1 MSNIENEN
9 VSKDVIYDEN
19 NGLYYT
25 QIGDYYYPN
34 IVVDDT
40 EKITL
45 GKYGRARLKYLKE
58 YKKGLYTELLMTGKL
73 TEHLQRKIFLKQ
85 KIYKSQTSAGY
96 NAGTKSIEEV
106 CFPWN
111 GATNNSKNMH
121 GRCNMSTAN
130 TARSSLKS
138 CKNLTGR

>member
-73 TEHLQRKIFLKQ
+73 TEHLKEIDL
-85 KIYKSQTSAGY
+85 
-96 NAGTKSIEEV
+96 NCE
-106 CFPWN
+106 
-111 GATNNSKNMH
+111 
-121 GRCNMSTAN
+121 
-130 TARSSLKS
+130 
-138 CKNLTGR
+138 

>member
-45 GKYGRARLKYLKE
+45 GKYGRARLKYLKK
-58 YKKGLYTELLMTGKL
+58 YKKRLYTELLMSGKL
-73 TEHLQRKIFLKQ
+73 TEHLKEIDLNCEQKVHSIIQDMAKKDGMPIYFDDTKIEQLEWVKYMNN
-85 KIYKSQTSAGY
+85 YKNIA
-96 NAGTKSIEEV
+96 EEIV
-106 CFPWN
+106 
-111 GATNNSKNMH
+111 NNELIF
-121 GRCNMSTAN
+121 C
-130 TARSSLKS
+130 
-138 CKNLTGR
+138 

>member
-34 IVVDDT
+34 IVVDDN

-45 GKYGRARLKYLKE
+45 GKYGRARLRYLKE
-58 YKKGLYTELLMTGKL
+58 HNKGLYTELLMTGKL
-73 TEHLQRKIFLKQ
+73 TRNKRGDFKWKNIYPHLQ
-85 KIYKSQTSAGY
+85 
-96 NAGTKSIEEV
+96 
-106 CFPWN
+106 
-111 GATNNSKNMH
+111 
-121 GRCNMSTAN
+121 
-130 TARSSLKS
+130 
-138 CKNLTGR
+138 